1 MTPLEKA
8 GEALAAAGVLAP
20 TDAQVLTCLALAA
33 HARID
38 NLETPTT
45 DDPWALAAS
54 QTLQQ
59 PVKESK

>member
-8 GEALAAAGVLAP
+8 RSALGAAGVLAP
-20 TDAQVLTCLALAA
+20 TDAQVLTCIALAA

-45 DDPWALAAS
+45 DDPWALAAA
-54 QTLQQ
+54 QAL
-59 PVKESK
+59 KESK